1 MAHVGLL
8 EDNNRIA
15 KLCATM
21 LHYAGHQV
29 TIYQHPLECLQA
41 LLPVRT
47 YGDGQSPHTATEIY
61 ALPIDVL
68 ILDLHLPDIDGV
80 EVLYYLHASPQTRY
94 MPLVFCTAAAPHEVD
109 RALQIAPHA
118 SFVEKP
124 FKLQTLMNAVTKALN
139 AQGDREGTPLQ

>member
-8 EDNNRIA
+8 EDNSRIA

-47 YGDGQSPHTATEIY
+47 YSDGQSSHSTREIC

-68 ILDLHLPDIDGV
+68 ILDLHLPDIDGI
-80 EVLYYLHASPQTRY
+80 EVVHYLRSSQQTRFI
-94 MPLVFCTAAAPHEVD
+94 PLIFCTAAPPHEVD
-109 RALQIAPHA
+109 RALQVAPHA

-124 FKLQTLMNAVTKALN
+124 FKLQTLINAVAKALN
-139 AQGDREGTPLQ
+139 AQV

>member
-1 MAHVGLL
+1 MVHVGLL
-8 EDNNRIA
+8 EDNSRIA

-41 LLPVRT
+41 LLPART
-47 YGDGQSPHTATEIY
+47 YSEGQFSRSATEIHS
-61 ALPIDVL
+61 LPIDVL
-68 ILDLHLPDIDGV
+68 ILDLHLPDIDGI
-80 EVLYYLHASPQTRY
+80 EVLHYLRASQQTRY

-109 RALQIAPHA
+109 RALQVAPHA

-124 FKLQTLMNAVTKALN
+124 FKLQTLVNAVTKALN
-139 AQGDREGTPLQ
+139 AQV

>member
-8 EDNNRIA
+8 EDNSRIA

-41 LLPVRT
+41 LLPART
-47 YGDGQSPHTATEIY
+47 LADEQPPSEVETHTP
-61 ALPIDVL
+61 PIDVL
-68 ILDLHLPDIDGV
+68 ILDLHLPDIDGI
-80 EVLYYLHASPQTRY
+80 EVLHYLRSSPQTRY
-94 MPLVFCTAAAPHEVD
+94 MPLIFCTAAAPHEVD
-109 RALQIAPHA
+109 RALQIAPNA

-124 FKLQTLMNAVTKALN
+124 FKLQTLMGAVAKAVK
-139 AQGDREGTPLQ
+139 AQV